1 MIGAFKSE
9 GGGYT
14 ADNVTSIV
22 QSSNLRDAFT
32 ESIRI
37 SLTTA
42 LLGGLFG
49 LLIAYAASRKGTPGW
64 IRSAFGTF
72 SGVAAN
78 FGGIPLAFAFIATL
92 GTIGIVT
99 QFLENVFGV
108 NIYQHGF
115 AIWSRRGVELTYLYF
130 QIPLMIIIIAPAI
143 DGLKAEWRE
152 AASNLGATAT
162 QYWRYVGVPVLLPS
176 ILGSMVLLFGARSR
190 PMRPPTR

>member
-1 MIGAFKSE
+1 VHAVAHDSLRPGLAPGRRRRSFAWLGVVPFFAFATLFLFLPAATVMIGAFKSE

-14 ADNVTSIV
+14 TANVTSIV
-22 QSSNLRDAFT
+22 RSSNLRKAFE

-42 LLGGLFG
+42 ILGGLLG
-49 LLIAYAASRKGTPGW
+49 LLIAYAATRKGTPGW

-99 QFLENVFGV
+99 
-108 NIYQHGF
+108 
-115 AIWSRRGVELTYLYF
+115 
-130 QIPLMIIIIAPAI
+130 
-143 DGLKAEWRE
+143 
-152 AASNLGATAT
+152 
-162 QYWRYVGVPVLLPS
+162 
-176 ILGSMVLLFGARSR
+176 
-190 PMRPPTR
+190 